1 MGKVSRFE
9 TRVHGFH
16 LKQME
21 LPSRSAELQESQK
34 AMSSFVS
41 LFPTAPSRLS
51 MPPTHQLTSLGGC
64 TIVAEKL
71 QVSSRAGVARVAEAP
86 SQSVSELLVKWRTGD
101 QEALQVLVPL
111 VYSELRRIA
120 QHHLSQER
128 PDHTLQ
134 STALVHEA
142 YLRLMKQGPAE
153 IENRAHFLAVASR
166 LMRQI
171 LVDHARGHRAAKRGG
186 GYKIELS
193 EASASQAGMNLDLV
207 ALDDALNE
215 LARLDAQQ
223 ARIVELKFFGG
234 LSIEDTAQVV
244 GVSRTTIKREWAT
257 ARAWLRREMAK
268 SEKT

>member
-1 MGKVSRFE
+1 MAE
-9 TRVHGFH
+9 T
-16 LKQME
+16 
-21 LPSRSAELQESQK
+21 
-34 AMSSFVS
+34 
-41 LFPTAPSRLS
+41 
-51 MPPTHQLTSLGGC
+51 
-64 TIVAEKL
+64 
-71 QVSSRAGVARVAEAP
+71 P
-86 SQSVSELLVKWRTGD
+86 SQSVSELLVKWRAGD
-101 QEALQVLVPL
+101 PEALRVLIPL

-120 QHHLSQER
+120 QHHLRQER

-142 YLRLMKQGPAE
+142 YLRLMKQGPAQ
-153 IENRAHFLAVASR
+153 IENRAHFLGVASR
-166 LMRQI
+166 VMRQI

-186 GYKIELS
+186 GYKLELT
-193 EASASQAGMNLDLV
+193 EAISSQQSQKLDLV

-268 SEKT
+268 SEGL